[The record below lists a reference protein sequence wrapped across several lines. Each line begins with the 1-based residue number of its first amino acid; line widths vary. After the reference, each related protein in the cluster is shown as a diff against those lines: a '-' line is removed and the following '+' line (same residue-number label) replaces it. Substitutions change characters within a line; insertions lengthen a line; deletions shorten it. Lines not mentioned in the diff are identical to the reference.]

1 MNAKKMIDGIL
12 LSGMLIASSAM
23 AMTEDELA
31 AAVAAAES
39 GGTVEVPGDVDLS
52 GSLTIGKQLTIRGVG
67 EVRPVIRRTTASVVF
82 KFTESGDLTLENV
95 IVDGNKGAGLSERAV
110 NMFCGQFT
118 LGAGAAIRDF
128 KFNNCGIIQLTG
140 TSHFVMEEGS
150 ELSGFENSSYGLAV
164 IVGNDSSGPVF
175 DMKGGI
181 ITGCHCTSH
190 PAAQYADQY
199 GGAVYTYG
207 GTFNFSGGSITGN
220 VSDNCVGGINIFSGA
235 VYLSGTAVCTNN
247 IGGVANDICRR
258 DNGGTLY
265 IASGFG
271 GWATYMP
278 KIEPEDAKNVIG
290 VKKIGTTGLVAG
302 FGRISCQTNSNLIFS
317 GYYNNEHV
325 YWATTAFV
333 ANGVPTGFWEEVVD
347 FLKTGEDCLVEVFK
361 NVLCSYDPVSL
372 PATTGRLTLRGAGE
386 GERVCSRCVPSG
398 RTLAPSIISVANPQ
412 TTVRL
417 ENLVLDGAG
426 LVGLPLAS
434 VTSGRLE
441 LGPGAVLRNA
451 SAYNLDP
458 AAVNLNGANTEC
470 TMEEGAVIK
479 DCESKSSSGYG
490 AIVRIGNSSVDGS
503 FKMSGG
509 LITNC
514 SSSAT
519 SPASSGYG
527 GMVYV
532 YKGVFEMTGGI
543 IAGNVAE
550 KSSAGVLNY
559 NGTVRLG
566 GAAIIENN
574 VGAADDLYLYKKDS
588 CTFFGDFRG
597 RVGVS
602 SPNQN
607 VGETFRVRADDGAT
621 GAWCFKAIGADKGL
635 IGKTDEDAA
644 DGTIV
649 WAAPDGTVGGV
660 SVASAEDA
668 MRCLPKTM
676 GTDEASRALL
686 PISVS
691 GVAKAASGT
700 INVTFDP
707 KDFLTTGLEQ
717 LTLIHSEDGSLTGKI
732 AFTLSSG
739 SDKWRVARRG
749 TDYVLCPKLG
759 MAIVVR

>member
-31 AAVAAAES
+31 AAIAAAES

-82 KFTESGDLTLENV
+82 TFTESGDLTLENV

-110 NMFCGQFT
+110 NMSCGQFT

-164 IVGNDSSGPVF
+164 IVGNGSSGPVF

-190 PAAQYADQY
+190 PAAQHADQY

-317 GYYNNEHV
+317 GYYNNEYV

-398 RTLAPSIISVANPQ
+398 RTSAPSIISVANPQ

-451 SAYNLDP
+451 SAHNLDP
-458 AAVNLNGANTEC
+458 AAVDLKGGDAEG
-470 TMEEGAVIK
+470 TMEEGAVIT
-479 DCESKSSSGYG
+479 DCKSEATGGYG
-490 AIVRIGNSSVDGS
+490 AVVRVGTASASGS
-503 FKMSGG
+503 FTMTGG

-514 SSSAT
+514 MSAAT
-519 SPASSGYG
+519 GAVSSGYG
-527 GMVYV
+527 SMVYV
-532 YKGVFEMTGGI
+532 YNGVFEMTGGK
-543 IAGNVAE
+543 IASNSAPNTA
-550 KSSAGVLNY
+550 AGVMSY
-559 NGTVRLG
+559 SGKIRLG
-566 GAAIIENN
+566 GTAVIENN
-574 VGAADDLYLYKKDS
+574 AGVADDLYLCGKAS

-597 RVGVS
+597 SVGVS
-602 SPNQN
+602 SPSQN
-607 VGETFRVRADDGAT
+607 ASETFRICAEDGAT
-621 GAWCFKAIGADKGL
+621 GAWCFRAAGAGKGL

-644 DGTIV
+644 DGAIV
-649 WAAPDGTVGGV
+649 WAEPDGTVGGV
-660 SVASAEDA
+660 AVASAEDA

-676 GTDEASRALL
+676 RTDDASRAQL
-686 PISVS
+686 PIIVT
-691 GVAKAASGT
+691 GVAKDASGA
-700 INVTFDP
+700 IDVMFDP
-707 KDFLTTGLEQ
+707 EEFVSAGLGQ